1 MILNVIVDEQ
11 TYPIRVSDE
20 IITEGRDF
28 FEKIDADMDRGWQMS
43 RKWVDRPDDVQRC
56 QIAADKILTAV
67 ETENEKLA
75 ALMAAYILQRMPNID
90 SVDIDIS
97 GDMTATELIMKEG
110 S

>member
-1 MILNVIVDEQ
+1 MILNVIVEEQ
-11 TYPIRVSDE
+11 SYPIRVSDE
-20 IITEGRDF
+20 MITEGRGF

-56 QIAADKILTAV
+56 QIAADKILTAI

-75 ALMAAYILQRMPNID
+75 ALLAAYILQRLPNID

>member
-1 MILNVIVDEQ
+1 MILNVIVEEQ

-20 IITEGRDF
+20 MMGEAKDI
-28 FEKIDADMDRGWQMS
+28 FEKMDADMDRGWQMS

-56 QIAADKILTAV
+56 QIAADKILTAI

-75 ALMAAYILQRMPNID
+75 TLMAAYILKRMPSID

-97 GDMTATELIMKEG
+97 GDMTATELIMK
-110 S
+110 

>member
-1 MILNVIVDEQ
+1 MM
-11 TYPIRVSDE
+11 S
-20 IITEGRDF
+20 GAGDF
-28 FEKIDADMDRGWQMS
+28 FKKMDADMDRGWQMS

-56 QIAADKILTAV
+56 QIAADKILTAI

-75 ALMAAYILQRMPNID
+75 ALMAAYILRRIPSID

-110 S
+110 F